1 MAISIHRI
9 IHLFLFFSPH
19 ESTKQRR
26 TASVGN
32 MSEFIITSILTCVF
46 AWLRRESAWEVKISC
61 MDDVNRH
68 GRKQIIITSSKL
80 ARVSTTIL
88 KDSFVRILT
97 YCTFLRKK
105 CDDHQVFQLLLLT
118 SIVRI
123 RHSEDQ
129 LVILMTKRKVSNRR
143 LWNEMWQ

>member
-1 MAISIHRI
+1 
-9 IHLFLFFSPH
+9 
-19 ESTKQRR
+19 
-26 TASVGN
+26 
-32 MSEFIITSILTCVF
+32 
-46 AWLRRESAWEVKISC
+46 